1 MICHEMNL
9 FIHLDIENLC
19 QWEEEEEGDIDEMIN
34 IMVANLMMWTIILI
48 KIVSAV

>member
-19 QWEEEEEGDIDEMIN
+19 QWEEEEGDIDEMIN